1 MKKKQALAILI
12 ASSMALSIV
21 GCSGAETSASEGS
34 SEMEMTEEEKREIAK
49 SEMVAAVEASSVASS
64 VDEAAT
70 SASSDSQAAATTATS
85 SDAATTA
92 TSDNKTAASAVASTD
107 KSAEATPVKQAD
119 HEVLYNGKALSVF
132 NDSSKTLAD
141 LGAYDK
147 KITASPIEFFY
158 TYEASGIEYSTYLC
172 DGKELPLGID
182 VSKKGVTT
190 SRNIGVGNTKDEIEA
205 AYGKPSE
212 KNNYTGQTGKE
223 YYYKYQ
229 FDKFSVCFYLNAK
242 SNTVIWYEIDN
253 TANVEAKNK
262 ASKNAEKAK
271 SAETAAATAASTE
284 ATPQPAATTASTTA
298 TPQPAAPTEN
308 KQTAHNEEKFGSCGK
323 AFAEVAKKSHDA
335 NSNAKYALLYLTKDQ
350 TPELVVDNP
359 GKSVSLYTF
368 ENGKLITMISDWRYG
383 VSSQGY
389 GTTSYCYLP
398 YENRFLENTNNC
410 LAYIDHYAGEETIIC
425 DCSYNFLPFWP
436 KVAEVVPSGDADA
449 PRREANMGESFRRST
464 SGKNNYMALS
474 HSGLTEEDA
483 NRILADTHWEK
494 LEGSMDYDTILS
506 KITELGL

>member
-21 GCSGAETSASEGS
+21 GCGGAEMSASEGS
-34 SEMEMTEEEKREIAK
+34 SEIEVTEEAKREIAK

-64 VDEAAT
+64 VEEAAT
-70 SASSDSQAAATTATS
+70 AASSSEQAAATTATS
-85 SDAATTA
+85 SDAATT
-92 TSDNKTAASAVASTD
+92 TASAN
-107 KSAEATPVKQAD
+107 KEAAPVKYAD
-119 HEVLYNGKALSVF
+119 HELIYNGKVLSVF

-147 KITASPIEFFY
+147 KITDSPIEVFY
-158 TYEASGIEYSTYLC
+158 AYNASGIEFSTYLC

-182 VSKKGVTT
+182 VDKKGVTT
-190 SRNIGVGNTKDEIEA
+190 SRNIGVGDTKDKIVS
-205 AYGKPSE
+205 AYGNPSE
-212 KNNYTGQTGKE
+212 KSDPSKQAENT
-223 YYYKYQ
+223 YYYKYN
-229 FDKFSVCFYLNAK
+229 FDKFSIWFYISTKN
-242 SNTVIWYEIDN
+242 NTVVLYEIDN
-253 TANVEAKNK
+253 IANVEAKDK
-262 ASKNAEKAK
+262 AEKNSEAAK
-271 SAETAAATAASTE
+271 KAETAAAASSTD
-284 ATPQPAATTASTTA
+284 ATPATSTTSTPQPAAT
-298 TPQPAAPTEN
+298 TEN

-323 AFAEVAKKSHDA
+323 AFADVVKKSHDA

-350 TPELVVDNP
+350 TPDLVVDNP
-359 GKSVSLYTF
+359 GKSISLYTF

-383 VSSQGY
+383 VSPQGY

-410 LAYIDHYAGEETIIC
+410 LGYIDHYAGEETIIC

-449 PRREANMGESFRRST
+449 PRREANMGENFRRSN
-464 SGKNNYMALS
+464 SGENNYMALS
-474 HSGLTEEDA
+474 QSGLTEENA

-494 LEGSMDYDTILS
+494 LEGSMNYDTLLS
-506 KITELGL
+506 KIAELGL

>member
-1 MKKKQALAILI
+1 MKKKQALAIII

-21 GCSGAETSASEGS
+21 GCGGAEMSASEGS
-34 SEMEMTEEEKREIAK
+34 SEMEVTEEEKREIAK
-49 SEMVAAVEASSVASS
+49 SEMVAAVDASSVASS
-64 VDEAAT
+64 VEEAAT
-70 SASSDSQAAATTATS
+70 ATSSSEQTAATTATS
-85 SDAATTA
+85 SNAATTA
-92 TSDNKTAASAVASTD
+92 ASAN
-107 KSAEATPVKQAD
+107 KEAAPVKLAD
-119 HEVLYNGKALSVF
+119 HELMYNGKVLSVL
-132 NDSSKTLAD
+132 NDVGKTFED
-141 LGAYDK
+141 LGVYDR
-147 KITASPIEFFY
+147 KITDLPNEFFY
-158 TYEASGIEYSTYLC
+158 VYDTPGIEFATYPAEK
-172 DGKELPLGID
+172 DVLPLAID
-182 VSKKGVTT
+182 VSKPGVTT

-464 SGKNNYMALS
+464 SGENNYMALS

>member
-49 SEMVAAVEASSVASS
+49 SEMVAAVEASSVASP

-92 TSDNKTAASAVASTD
+92 TSDNKTAAPTVASTD
-107 KSAEATPVKQAD
+107 KSTEATPVKLAD
-119 HEVLYNGKALSVF
+119 HELLCNGKVISVL
-132 NDSSKTLAD
+132 NDASKIFED
-141 LGAYDK
+141 LGAYDR
-147 KITASPIEFFY
+147 KITDIPEQPFY
-158 TYEASGIEYSTYLC
+158 VYDSLGLEISTHPHN
-172 DGKELPLGID
+172 GKELPIGID
-182 VSKKGVTT
+182 TDKKGIVT
-190 SRNIGVGNTKDEIEA
+190 SRNIGVGDSKDKIEA
-205 AYGKPSE
+205 AYGKPAE
-212 KNNYTGQTGKE
+212 TNNYYGQTGDE
-223 YYYKYQ
+223 YYYKYE
-229 FDKFSVCFYLNAK
+229 FDKFSICFYLNAK
-242 SNTVIWYEIDN
+242 NNTVVWYEIDN
-253 TANVEAKNK
+253 TANAKIMHQDSSGNANASAATPSTTNAATDVSSDSSTAQPAEATNQT
-262 ASKNAEKAK
+262 AAK
-271 SAETAAATAASTE
+271 S
-284 ATPQPAATTASTTA
+284 
-298 TPQPAAPTEN
+298 
-308 KQTAHNEEKFGSCGK
+308 NEQQALNSEKYGSCGK

-410 LAYIDHYAGEETIIC
+410 LAYISHYAGEETIIC

-436 KVAEVVPSGDADA
+436 KVAEVAPSGDADA
-449 PRREANMGESFRRST
+449 PRREANIGKSFRRST
-464 SGKNNYMALS
+464 SGENNYMALS

-494 LEGSMDYDTILS
+494 LEGSMNYDTLLS
-506 KITELGL
+506 KIAELGL

>member
-182 VSKKGVTT
+182 VSKKGATT
-190 SRNIGVGNTKDEIEA
+190 SRNIGVGDTKDKLVA
-205 AYGKPSE
+205 AYGNPSE
-212 KNNYTGQTGKE
+212 KSDPSKKAENT
-223 YYYKYQ
+223 YYYKYN
-229 FDKFSVCFYLNAK
+229 FDKFSIWFYISTEK
-242 SNTVIWYEIDN
+242 NTVVFYEIDN
-253 TANVEAKNK
+253 TTNVEAKNK
-262 ASKNAEKAK
+262 AEKDSEKAK
-271 SAETAAATAASTE
+271 ASEAAATAASAETAASAAS
-284 ATPQPAATTASTTA
+284 ATAPVASA
-298 TPQPAAPTEN
+298 E
-308 KQTAHNEEKFGSCGK
+308 QTAPKTDISGSCGK

-335 NSNAKYALLYLTKDQ
+335 NSSAKYALLYLTKDQ

-368 ENGKLITMISDWRYG
+368 ENGKLITMISDLRYG
-383 VSSQGY
+383 VSSQGF

-410 LAYIDHYAGEETIIC
+410 LAYISHYAGEETIIC

-449 PRREANMGESFRRST
+449 PRREANMGESFRRAN
-464 SGKNNYMALS
+464 SGENNYMALS